1 MEVPYSRSCYLCYL
15 LIIESPRME
24 LSTFNGETD
33 SSPFHCNKH
42 HPSPLSLSP
51 FGMEGQKTPFPC
63 QVLLSFPAVDKCF
76 IYQRAQ
82 WEELINHLY
91 APSRIFFPK
100 LWLLHLLEMFSPDLL
115 LHFLQ
120 VLIPK
125 LPWENYRW
133 PPHLNRQLPI
143 WQSVSLSLLASG
155 LFGFLFAWV
164 FISTYCATVP
174 YYLCVFC
181 LYQWNVSSTRLL
193 PVPLSQYLA

>member
-1 MEVPYSRSCYLCYL
+1 
-15 LIIESPRME
+15 ME

-42 HPSPLSLSP
+42 HPSPLSHCLRLVWRDRKPHSPVKSCFLSL
-51 FGMEGQKTPFPC
+51 QWIS
-63 QVLLSFPAVDKCF
+63 VLYTKW
-76 IYQRAQ
+76 AQ

-143 WQSVSLSLLASG
+143 WQSVSLSLCFS
-155 LFGFLFAWV
+155 FRGFVCLFAPECLFPPTV
-164 FISTYCATVP
+164 LTVP

-193 PVPLSQYLA
+193 PVPLESGTVPGIKWVFRKYLWNE